1 VAATERTN
9 GHVLGP
15 NAFVH
20 LDVASAF
27 SRLQSP
33 TTPQDYALALIQQFP
48 LNEQSAS
55 HPRPALALCDWG
67 LHSAVK
73 MAVACARAGID
84 HLPGLRLRV
93 VPEASK
99 RTFFSSPERVAV
111 T

>member
-1 VAATERTN
+1 MAATERTN

-33 TTPQDYALALIQQFP
+33 SSPQDYASALIQQFP
-48 LNEQSAS
+48 LNEHSAS
-55 HPRPALALCDWG
+55 NARPALALCDWG

-73 MAVACARAGID
+73 MAVACARAGIA

-99 RTFFSSPERVAV
+99 RTFF
-111 T
+111 